1 MGRNRKPKAVH
12 EMAGTFEKH
21 PERAAAYANEPK
33 PDGPLGP
40 PPTEWCQHPLAES
53 AAALY
58 ADEKSANEVAAV
70 LGVSWATAVSLRPS
84 IGRTEA
90 QQLLAIW
97 YEITEQVPPG
107 VLTRSDRIWV
117 ELTCRLILNIRSG
130 KGTPGDYSRAEKFL
144 GKMAMNPADRPKLQ
158 LSGGAASAPNDGKS
172 SVNTFERLA
181 QEERE
186 QAWPN

>member
-1 MGRNRKPKAVH
+1 LGAPPVEWRK
-12 EMAGTFEKH
+12 
-21 PERAAAYANEPK
+21 
-33 PDGPLGP
+33 
-40 PPTEWCQHPLAES
+40 HPLADL

-58 ADEKSANEVAAV
+58 ADEKSAYEVAAA
-70 LGVSWATAVSLRPS
+70 LNIPWATAVSLRP
-84 IGRTEA
+84 GTGHTEA

-144 GKMAMNPADRPKLQ
+144 GKMAMNPVDRPKVQ
-158 LSGGAASAPNDGKS
+158 LGGGTGPAPNDGKP
-172 SVNTFERLA
+172 SVNTFEQLA
-181 QEERE
+181 QEDRE
-186 QAWPN
+186 QARPN